1 MSKLIQHLESFN
13 RKERFLLLR
22 ETLGQSAFQL
32 SSDFRQALKK
42 QLDLEIPAGA
52 YVAMDYHLDWIQ
64 VAMCY
69 REDELPLDQ
78 EVPMRRGDPLV
89 EGTQEDVDL
98 LVAFDGSKGTHVVL
112 IEAKADTPWK
122 EDQLCSKAR
131 RLERI
136 FDPQQ
141 GHDVTPYFV
150 MMSPKPPP
158 VEPTWPDWMKVVWI
172 ELRLPEGLRWVTRRG
187 GRKEGNGRSYGS
199 YVVKSVG
206 TSD

>member
-1 MSKLIQHLESFN
+1 MSKLIEHLESFN

-22 ETLGQSAFQL
+22 EALGKAAFQL
-32 SSDFRQALKK
+32 SSEFRQVLRER
-42 QLDLEIPAGA
+42 LDLEIPACA

-64 VAMCY
+64 VAMCH
-69 REDELPLDQ
+69 REGELPIDK
-78 EVPMRRGDPLV
+78 EVPMCRNEPLI

-122 EDQLCSKAR
+122 EDQLCSKVL

-141 GHDVTPYFV
+141 GHDVTPCFV

-158 VEPTWPDWMKVVWI
+158 VEPTWPDWMQAVWI
-172 ELRLPEGLRWVTRRG
+172 ELRLPAGLRWVTRRS
-187 GRKEGNGRSYGS
+187 GRKEGSGRSYGS

-206 TSD
+206 GSD